1 MRLSQGTDNRTP
13 IGIVTMWARGTKL
26 EFIIVSI
33 ALLVLL
39 MCSRP
44 PKSGNADVGKFHEQ
58 ALRPISSTEQLVPE
72 SNPDGHDGRAE
83 EGLMDVAS
91 EAPLP
96 TQGSDD
102 ALVAPPAPRI
112 AAVDARGCNR
122 LDYQD
127 VMYGQVTVRW
137 VWNGT
142 KFVPHKVCVVEEE
155 GGVSSVWSFDQQEE
169 ASLSELSPGED

>member
-1 MRLSQGTDNRTP
+1 
-13 IGIVTMWARGTKL
+13 MWARATRL

-39 MCSRP
+39 MCTKP
-44 PKSGNADVGKFHEQ
+44 PKSGNADVGDSHEQ
-58 ALRPISSTEQLVPE
+58 NLGAISSAEQVTPE
-72 SNPDGHDGRAE
+72 SHPDHIDGSAE
-83 EGLMDVAS
+83 ERPVDVAL

-96 TQGSDD
+96 AIATDE
-102 ALVAPPAPRI
+102 AMVAPPAPRI
-112 AAVDARGCNR
+112 AAVDARGCSR
-122 LDYQD
+122 LEYRD

-155 GGVSSVWSFDQQEE
+155 GGVSSVWSFDQQDE
-169 ASLSELSPGED
+169 ASLSELSPSKD